1 MSQQPY
7 SFCFLRYHH
16 DIVTGEFANVAVLLW
31 APESKYLGFKS
42 CRRYGRLSKFFGK
55 FASEDYPSLMK
66 RLDTRFD
73 RLAESYIEHN
83 FFPEFEVLPKSASAL
98 AIQIVPEDDGALRWS
113 PSQGGLTEH
122 PEVELAAIYEKFI
135 GSKNEAPVSN
145 RRDEKIV
152 YETSYKSAFENV
164 DVKPFIRPFVA
175 EAPLVTHEFGQ
186 AWKNGA
192 WNVYEPISL
201 DYAEEESIA
210 NKAYRWDSRA
220 RHLCEVEEPPKIHFL
235 LGAPRDGHEQAYG
248 KAKDILY
255 SSHQETNVSLIEEN
269 EAADFAAALHDRV
282 LAAHS

>member
-1 MSQQPY
+1 MSLQPY

-16 DIVTGEFANVAVLLW
+16 DIVTGEFGNVAVLLW
-31 APESKYLGFKS
+31 APESRYLGFKS

-55 FASEDYPSLMK
+55 FASEDYSSLMK

-73 RLAESYIEHN
+73 HLAKDYLEHN
-83 FFPEFEVLPKSASAL
+83 FFPEFDALPRSASHL
-98 AIQIVPEDDGALRWS
+98 AIQVIPEDDGALRWS

-122 PEVELAAIYEKFI
+122 PEVELEAIYEKFI
-135 GSKNEAPVSN
+135 GSKNEVSASS
-145 RRDEKIV
+145 RRDEKVV

-164 DVKPFIRPFVA
+164 AVKPFIRPFTA

-186 AWKNGA
+186 AWKNGV

-220 RHLCEVEEPPKIHFL
+220 RHLCEVAEPPKIHFL
-235 LGAPRDGHEQAYG
+235 LGSPREGHEKAYG

-255 SSHQETNVSLIEEN
+255 SSHSDTDVCLIEEN
-269 EAADFAAALHDRV
+269 EAVDFASDLLDRV
-282 LAAHS
+282 LAANS